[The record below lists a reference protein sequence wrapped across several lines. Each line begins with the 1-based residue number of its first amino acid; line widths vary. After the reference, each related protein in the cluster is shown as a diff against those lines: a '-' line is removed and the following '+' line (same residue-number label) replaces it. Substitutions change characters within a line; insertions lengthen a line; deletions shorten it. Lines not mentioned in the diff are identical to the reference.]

1 MNKLEKFLEK
11 WLMPVGAWISANKT
25 LTILQN
31 AMVSLV
37 PITISGSIALII
49 MEFPYID
56 KVLPAGF
63 LEQLRIALGPI
74 VDITMGMISIYVAG
88 AIAYYYAKQYKMS
101 RLYTMFAAMGS
112 LYILTPFVYQLEGM
126 DPITGVIPTAYLG
139 SAGMFV
145 AILSSFLSCIVY
157 KYLVNRNITI
167 KMPDM
172 VPPNIAASFT
182 ALIPMI
188 LTFLMMSL
196 IRYGF
201 TLSPYGDVNNL
212 IYTILQKP
220 LMGVGTGLLPTIFLI
235 VLVQLFWFIGL
246 HGQNII
252 YSIMGPIWIAA
263 TTANAAAYKAG
274 EDLQYIVTDE
284 FFSFYICPSFLAL
297 IIALLLFGRK
307 GTAHR
312 EIAKAALPSGLF
324 NISEPIV
331 FGLPVVMNVLTVIP
345 WVLVMTAG
353 VLISYGSMSLGIVP
367 KPIGAAIPWTT
378 PPLLSGFLITNSVR
392 GALLQIFNI
401 AVGIAIWLPF
411 IKILNKQ
418 AENSGEVR
426 DVL

>member
-11 WLMPVGAWISANKT
+11 WLTPVGAWIDGNKT

-49 MEFPYID
+49 MEFPYIENI
-56 KVLPAGF
+56 LPTAF
-63 LEQLRIALGPI
+63 LEQLRTALGPI
-74 VDITMGMISIYVAG
+74 VDVTMGMISIYVAG
-88 AIAYYYAKQYKMS
+88 AIAYYYAKQYKLS
-101 RLYTMFAAMGS
+101 RLYTIFAAMGS
-112 LYILTPFVYQLEGM
+112 LYILTPFVLQVEGM

-145 AILSSFLSCIVY
+145 AILSSFLACMVY
-157 KYLVNRNITI
+157 KFLVNRKITI
-167 KMPDM
+167 KMPEM

-182 ALIPMI
+182 ALIPMV

-201 TLSPYGDVNNL
+201 SLSPYGDVNNL
-212 IYTILQKP
+212 IYTIVQKP
-220 LMGVGTGLLPTIFLI
+220 LMGVGTGLVPTVLLI
-235 VLVQLFWFIGL
+235 MLVQLFWFIGL

-274 EDLQYIVTDE
+274 EELRYIVTDE
-284 FFSFYICPSFLAL
+284 FFSFYVCPSFLAL

-345 WVLVMTAG
+345 WVLVMVTG
-353 VLISYGSMSLGIVP
+353 VLVSYTCMNFGIVP

-378 PPLLSGFLITNSVR
+378 PPLLSGFLITNSFL
-392 GALLQIFNI
+392 GALLQLLNMAIG
-401 AVGIAIWLPF
+401 VAIWFPF

-418 AENSGEVR
+418 AEISKEKE

>member
-212 IYTILQKP
+212 IYTHHK
-220 LMGVGTGLLPTIFLI
+220 
-235 VLVQLFWFIGL
+235 
-246 HGQNII
+246 
-252 YSIMGPIWIAA
+252 
-263 TTANAAAYKAG
+263 
-274 EDLQYIVTDE
+274 
-284 FFSFYICPSFLAL
+284 SFLL
-297 IIALLLFGRK
+297 
-307 GTAHR
+307 
-312 EIAKAALPSGLF
+312 
-324 NISEPIV
+324 
-331 FGLPVVMNVLTVIP
+331 
-345 WVLVMTAG
+345 
-353 VLISYGSMSLGIVP
+353 
-367 KPIGAAIPWTT
+367 
-378 PPLLSGFLITNSVR
+378 
-392 GALLQIFNI
+392 
-401 AVGIAIWLPF
+401 
-411 IKILNKQ
+411 
-418 AENSGEVR
+418 
-426 DVL
+426 